1 MGISGLVSLIA
12 ALVVGGGIGTATLV
26 GVVNSETSPPS
37 QSPASVNEP
46 IVEYGSNN

>member
-1 MGISGLVSLIA
+1 VGISGLVSLVA

-37 QSPASVNEP
+37 KSPASVSEP

>member
-1 MGISGLVSLIA
+1 MGISGLVSFVA
-12 ALVVGGGIGTATLV
+12 ALVVGGGLGTAALV

-37 QSPASVNEP
+37 KSPASVNDP